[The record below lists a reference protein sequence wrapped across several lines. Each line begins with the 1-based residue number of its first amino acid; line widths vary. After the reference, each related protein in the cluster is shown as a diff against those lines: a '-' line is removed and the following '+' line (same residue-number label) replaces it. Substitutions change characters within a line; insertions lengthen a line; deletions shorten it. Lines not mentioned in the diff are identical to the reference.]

1 MQPRCG
7 QLPGQRLRTVYARC
21 LWRGEEYFYISETT
35 KQKQILKYK
44 KDYIYALITH
54 FIECIGNPSD
64 YIQFEDIDQF
74 VKFAHCVISI
84 NSDIAI
90 NQQLISFLLNLSIKY
105 NRWPSMN
112 GIACMLNILISKDP
126 EHYRLFVF
134 NQKSQL
140 KEIALHLDSNNK
152 FNEIIT
158 RLIAS

>member
-1 MQPRCG
+1 
-7 QLPGQRLRTVYARC
+7 
-21 LWRGEEYFYISETT
+21 
-35 KQKQILKYK
+35 
-44 KDYIYALITH
+44 
-54 FIECIGNPSD
+54 
-64 YIQFEDIDQF
+64 
-74 VKFAHCVISI
+74 
-84 NSDIAI
+84 
-90 NQQLISFLLNLSIKY
+90 
-105 NRWPSMN
+105 MN